1 MKFPPPFAKDEESV
15 HVIIE
20 TPQGSRHKFD
30 YDPETEMFQLK
41 KTLPGGTAFPLE
53 MGFIPGT
60 KGEDGDPLDVL
71 VISEQ
76 PCFPGCLIE
85 CRILGIIEAEQTGK
99 DKKTNRNDRILAVSS
114 CSHDFSNI
122 KSIDDVEKDRIE
134 DIARF
139 FKYYNKV
146 EKKKFELLGIK
157 GPKKALQLIKKQ
169 IV

>member
-1 MKFPPPFAKDEESV
+1 MKFPPPFTTDKKSV
-15 HVIIE
+15 HVIVE

-30 YDPETEMFQLK
+30 YDPETEMFMLK

-71 VISEQ
+71 VFSEQ
-76 PCFPGCLIE
+76 RCFPGCLIE
-85 CRILGIIEAEQTGK
+85 CRILGIIEAEQTEK
-99 DKKTNRNDRILAVSS
+99 NNKKERNDRILAVPA

-122 KSIDDVEKDRIE
+122 RSIDDVEKDRIE
-134 DIARF
+134 DIVNF

-146 EKKKFELLGIK
+146 EKKKFELLGLK

-169 IV
+169 TV